1 MGDGEGLQEK
11 SLNSSK
17 PCGVVAR
24 FGGMS
29 VMSGNRARVE
39 AQLGSRGF
47 DANTRAQLWQSIDS
61 ILAKGPLAPTGAPAA
76 TGLALGYIQS
86 GKTTAISAL
95 VAAAADCGY
104 RVVIAI
110 LGSTNLLLEQNEARL
125 DEALELDSRTD
136 YAWSKLTNPAGREG
150 AAEISSWLTKSRVV
164 LIPVIKNATRLRAL
178 AKSLSLMNEE
188 LRDVPVLIVDDEA
201 DQASLNTRVKEG
213 LESST
218 FQAIS
223 ALRTAVPNHLY
234 VQFTATPYAPLLL
247 EDNDHLRPDF
257 VELLQPGPG
266 YTGGREFF
274 VDNAATVTR
283 VIPTHDEQKSSLPT
297 QLQPSLVK
305 AISNFIAGS
314 AMLLRRDGDLAPISM
329 LIHSSASTAMQ
340 ERYRYLIDR
349 HLTKLRRDCGEA
361 RTVSEMPASL
371 VEERAR
377 LVKNGAQDLSGED
390 WLEAV
395 RYSLSEAHLWVVN
408 SATDVNKVDWNISP
422 VHILIGGNK
431 LDRGFTVEGLT
442 VSYMN
447 RPASSQIDTLEQ
459 RARAFGYRG
468 DLLPYCQFFG
478 TRRTI
483 DTLRDIVDSEYDLR
497 SRLRDWLD
505 EGRPVGEWAHEV
517 GLLLPEGTRPT
528 REAVIKAL
536 VTFNSGPT
544 WHQLRRPRLDDESRA
559 ANEALIASIG
569 LDTAGYVDYGR
580 LAHRTIE
587 LPFERVQAELLAPW
601 QGVPDGYSPGWK
613 AGHLMDLISR
623 VSDSAR
629 PVPIMLM
636 EHPDGGAR
644 TREWDIELGF
654 VNLLQGPDPRAKG
667 ADTYPGDRN
676 IGGVATDPEQVV
688 VQVHRVRGRDWD
700 NDMDVLTL
708 AIHAGKKQIVR
719 RSRDDRH

>member
-1 MGDGEGLQEK
+1 M
-11 SLNSSK
+11 
-17 PCGVVAR
+17 A
-24 FGGMS
+24 
-29 VMSGNRARVE
+29 VMSGNRERVE
-39 AQLGSRGF
+39 AQLCNRSF
-47 DANTRAQLWQSIDS
+47 DAKTRAQLWQSIDS
-61 ILAKGPLAPTGAPAA
+61 ILGKGPLAPTGARAA

-95 VAAAADCGY
+95 IAAAADCGY

-125 DEALELDSRTD
+125 DEALELGSRTD
-136 YAWSKLTNPAGREG
+136 YAWSKVANPSGRDG
-150 AAEISSWLTKSRVV
+150 AAEISNWLNKNRVV

-178 AKSLSLMNEE
+178 AKALSLMAEE
-188 LRDVPVLIVDDEA
+188 ARDVPVLIVDDEA
-201 DQASLNTRVKEG
+201 DQASLNTRVKDG

-218 FQAIS
+218 FQAIG
-223 ALRTAVPNHLY
+223 ALRAAVPNHLY

-274 VDNAATVTR
+274 VDNADS
-283 VIPTHDEQKSSLPT
+283 VIRLVPTHDEQKSSLPT

-305 AISNFIAGS
+305 AISSFIAGS
-314 AMLLRRDGDLAPISM
+314 AMLLSRDSDLAPVSM
-329 LIHSSASTAMQ
+329 LVHSSASTAMQ

-349 HLTKLRRDCGEA
+349 YLTRLRRECGA
-361 RTVSEMPASL
+361 IQTASEMPVAL

-377 LVKNGAQDLSGED
+377 LVKNGARDVSDEA

-395 RYSLSEAHLWVVN
+395 RYALSEAHLWVVN

-447 RPASSQIDTLEQ
+447 RPASSQVDTLEQ

-478 TRRTI
+478 TRQTV

-497 SRLRDWLD
+497 SRLRDWLQ
-505 EGRPVGEWAHEV
+505 EGRPIGDWAHEV

-528 REAVIKAL
+528 REAVITAL
-536 VTFNSGPT
+536 ATFNSGPS
-544 WHQLRRPRLDDESRA
+544 WHQLRRPRLDEEAKA
-559 ANEALIASIG
+559 ANQNLITSIG
-569 LDTAGYVDYGR
+569 LESAQYVDYGR
-580 LAHRTIE
+580 LAHRTLE
-587 LPFERVQAELLAPW
+587 LPLEKVLAELLAPW

-613 AGHLMDLISR
+613 PGHLIDLLSR
-623 VSDSAR
+623 MRDQSR
-629 PVPIMLM
+629 TVPIMLM

-644 TREWDIELGF
+644 MRDWDVELGF
-654 VNLLQGPDPRAKG
+654 VNLLQGPDPRARG

-688 VQVHRVRGRDWD
+688 VQVHRVRGGDWD
-700 NDMDVLTL
+700 DGTDVLTL
-708 AIHAGKKQIVR
+708 AIHAGKMQIVR